1 MIFVWAL
8 PGVGA
13 PEEAGGEARR
23 GGAGVR
29 EWGGGGGGG
38 GGEGSRVE
46 AVGRSWGWKLRPV
59 RSRPPARPPAR
70 QRTPGEIPSRASH
83 RAAAGPRAQGLLSQS
98 PYRWRGRAVAAGSS
112 EADVVCRD
120 EIGPRAGRRVA
131 LAGGRSGSVP
141 LTLATV
147 VGRHLAAAFISSVP
161 SGCHE
166 GRDLAAS
173 PALDFQQAGGAG
185 GIVPV
190 APACRRPTSGPEVV
204 PAGLVGE
211 CGRCLLYT
219 SPSPRD

>member
-1 MIFVWAL
+1 M
-8 PGVGA
+8 
-13 PEEAGGEARR
+13 
-23 GGAGVR
+23 
-29 EWGGGGGGG
+29 
-38 GGEGSRVE
+38 
-46 AVGRSWGWKLRPV
+46 
-59 RSRPPARPPAR
+59 
-70 QRTPGEIPSRASH
+70 
-83 RAAAGPRAQGLLSQS
+83 
-98 PYRWRGRAVAAGSS
+98 
-112 EADVVCRD
+112 VCRD

-190 APACRRPTSGPEVV
+190 APARRRPTSGPEVV

-211 CGRCLLYT
+211 CGLSRIHI
-219 SPSPRD
+219 

>member
-1 MIFVWAL
+1 M
-8 PGVGA
+8 
-13 PEEAGGEARR
+13 RR
-23 GGAGVR
+23 GGAGPGFGSGGAAAAAAAARVAGWR
-29 EWGGGGGGG
+29 RSVGRGGG
-38 GGEGSRVE
+38 S
-46 AVGRSWGWKLRPV
+46 SV
-59 RSRPPARPPAR
+59 RSGRARPPARPPAR

-211 CGRCLLYT
+211 CGRPRGST
-219 SPSPRD
+219 STRGRPR